1 MQLHA
6 QPAWLV
12 SWHYAPRRSA
22 SKYTALT
29 ACRLLRLVLDHNI
42 ADYITAKNNIV
53 IAYKDMAHTN
63 AYGLIRGLQFASFVM
78 QYYGLV
84 LDLLMLGLTRAT
96 EIAGPPQIPNDFLSF
111 RDTRTQTRHPIRLYT
126 RYINKVC
133 AAISGL
139 CHLAVAALH
148 CLQLGANV
156 TLILIYNVHW
166 FELWSRALKL
176 WCTVSMRCKLHISQ
190 SCRTMHDAVVHMSEI
205 SGPCM
210 SSYHATCIA
219 GC

>member
-1 MQLHA
+1 MQLYA

-12 SWHYAPRRSA
+12 SWHYAHRRLA
-22 SKYTALT
+22 SKYIAPS

-133 AAISGL
+133 AAISGR
-139 CHLAVAALH
+139 CHAAVVASH
-148 CLQLGANV
+148 FLQPGASV
-156 TLILIYNVHW
+156 TLIHAVHW
-166 FELWSRALKL
+166 FELW
-176 WCTVSMRCKLHISQ
+176 
-190 SCRTMHDAVVHMSEI
+190 
-205 SGPCM
+205 
-210 SSYHATCIA
+210 
-219 GC
+219 

>member
-1 MQLHA
+1 MVQLYA
-6 QPAWLV
+6 QPTLLV
-12 SWHYAPRRSA
+12 SWHYAHRRLA
-22 SKYTALT
+22 SKYTAPT

-133 AAISGL
+133 AAISGH
-139 CHLAVAALH
+139 CHAAFAASH
-148 CLQLGANV
+148 CLQLDENASLM
-156 TLILIYNVHW
+156 LIH
-166 FELWSRALKL
+166 
-176 WCTVSMRCKLHISQ
+176 
-190 SCRTMHDAVVHMSEI
+190 AVRRV
-205 SGPCM
+205 
-210 SSYHATCIA
+210 
-219 GC
+219 

>member
-1 MQLHA
+1 MYDYGNSD
-6 QPAWLV
+6 V
-12 SWHYAPRRSA
+12 CVI
-22 SKYTALT
+22 T
-29 ACRLLRLVLDHNI
+29 CRLLRLVLDHNI

-126 RYINKVC
+126 RYINKV
-133 AAISGL
+133 S
-139 CHLAVAALH
+139 AVRH
-148 CLQLGANV
+148 
-156 TLILIYNVHW
+156 
-166 FELWSRALKL
+166 S
-176 WCTVSMRCKLHISQ
+176 
-190 SCRTMHDAVVHMSEI
+190 
-205 SGPCM
+205 
-210 SSYHATCIA
+210 
-219 GC
+219 

>member
-1 MQLHA
+1 M
-6 QPAWLV
+6 
-12 SWHYAPRRSA
+12 
-22 SKYTALT
+22 
-29 ACRLLRLVLDHNI
+29 LDHNI

-126 RYINKVC
+126 RYINKVSTSFCLLSSHTSVLVKAVC
-133 AAISGL
+133 A
-139 CHLAVAALH
+139 
-148 CLQLGANV
+148 
-156 TLILIYNVHW
+156 
-166 FELWSRALKL
+166 
-176 WCTVSMRCKLHISQ
+176 CTFYRGQPTSFAYPV
-190 SCRTMHDAVVHMSEI
+190 
-205 SGPCM
+205 
-210 SSYHATCIA
+210 
-219 GC
+219 

>member
-1 MQLHA
+1 VLWRQALVQLYA
-6 QPAWLV
+6 QPALLV
-12 SWHYAPRRSA
+12 SWHYAHRDKFA
-22 SKYTALT
+22 SKYIASTP
-29 ACRLLRLVLDHNI
+29 CRLLRLVLDHNI

-133 AAISGL
+133 VAISER
-139 CHLAVAALH
+139 CHAAVAATH
-148 CLQLGANV
+148 CLQPGANA
-156 TLILIYNVHW
+156 TAILIHAVRW
-166 FELWSRALKL
+166 FELWSRALNM
-176 WCTVSMRCKLHISQ
+176 WCKVSTRSSSAEQCMMQWSTCLKACGLHVTLCS
-190 SCRTMHDAVVHMSEI
+190 MH
-205 SGPCM
+205 
-210 SSYHATCIA
+210 
-219 GC
+219 

>member
-1 MQLHA
+1 M
-6 QPAWLV
+6 
-12 SWHYAPRRSA
+12 
-22 SKYTALT
+22 
-29 ACRLLRLVLDHNI
+29 LDHNI

-133 AAISGL
+133 AAISG
-139 CHLAVAALH
+139 CYHAVVVALH
-148 CLQLGANV
+148 CLQPGASA
-156 TLILIYNVHW
+156 TLSHAVRLDEALVKSIQYLVQSHL
-166 FELWSRALKL
+166 EMSRIFQ
-176 WCTVSMRCKLHISQ
+176 WH
-190 SCRTMHDAVVHMSEI
+190 RTMHDAMVCMSER
-205 SGPCM
+205 SRLVCHLTVQ
-210 SSYHATCIA
+210 HALVA
-219 GC
+219 VEHD

>member
-1 MQLHA
+1 MFDDWLCSLRSLASLLLWRHVFVQLYA
-6 QPAWLV
+6 QPALLV
-12 SWHYAPRRSA
+12 SWHYAQRRLA
-22 SKYTALT
+22 SKYIAPT

-133 AAISGL
+133 VAISGR
-139 CHLAVAALH
+139 CHAAVVA
-148 CLQLGANV
+148 
-156 TLILIYNVHW
+156 
-166 FELWSRALKL
+166 
-176 WCTVSMRCKLHISQ
+176 CTVCNWAQMRL
-190 SCRTMHDAVVHMSEI
+190 
-205 SGPCM
+205 
-210 SSYHATCIA
+210 
-219 GC
+219 

>member
-1 MQLHA
+1 M
-6 QPAWLV
+6 
-12 SWHYAPRRSA
+12 
-22 SKYTALT
+22 
-29 ACRLLRLVLDHNI
+29 LDHNI

-133 AAISGL
+133 AAISGR
-139 CHLAVAALH
+139 CHAADVASH
-148 CLQLGANV
+148 CLQPGASV
-156 TLILIYNVHW
+156 TLIHAVHW
-166 FELWSRALKL
+166 FELWSRALNL
-176 WCTVSMRCKLHISQ
+176 WGNVSMRCNLYIFQ
-190 SCRTMHDAVVHMSEI
+190 SRRAMHDAMACTHKDLGLACHLTVQ
-205 SGPCM
+205 
-210 SSYHATCIA
+210 HALLA
-219 GC
+219 LEYD

>member
-1 MQLHA
+1 MLWRHLFEQLYA

-12 SWHYAPRRSA
+12 SRQYASRRIA
-22 SKYTALT
+22 SKYTAST

-111 RDTRTQTRHPIRLYT
+111 RDTGIQTRHPIRLYT

-139 CHLAVAALH
+139 
-148 CLQLGANV
+148 G
-156 TLILIYNVHW
+156 
-166 FELWSRALKL
+166 
-176 WCTVSMRCKLHISQ
+176 
-190 SCRTMHDAVVHMSEI
+190 AVVQLPQLRTVCNRAQMRL
-205 SGPCM
+205 
-210 SSYHATCIA
+210 
-219 GC
+219 

>member
-1 MQLHA
+1 MML
-6 QPAWLV
+6 L
-12 SWHYAPRRSA
+12 
-22 SKYTALT
+22 
-29 ACRLLRLVLDHNI
+29 CRLLRLVLDHNI

-111 RDTRTQTRHPIRLYT
+111 RDARTQIRHPIRLYT

-133 AAISGL
+133 TPCTMHRLYMTRCFCCPLLIATQLHTLFAVNRSTVSCCCLPSAYLPCKSSAARKCCPQPFLIEASL
-139 CHLAVAALH
+139 SCLAV
-148 CLQLGANV
+148 
-156 TLILIYNVHW
+156 
-166 FELWSRALKL
+166 
-176 WCTVSMRCKLHISQ
+176 Q
-190 SCRTMHDAVVHMSEI
+190 SCCTKHT
-205 SGPCM
+205 
-210 SSYHATCIA
+210 YHAGA
-219 GC
+219 YHVPFHS